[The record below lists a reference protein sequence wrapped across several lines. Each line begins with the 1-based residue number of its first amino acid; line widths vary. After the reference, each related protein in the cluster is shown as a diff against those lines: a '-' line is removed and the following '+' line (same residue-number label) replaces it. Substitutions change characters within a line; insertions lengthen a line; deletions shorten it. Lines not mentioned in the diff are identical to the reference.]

1 MLLSDFV
8 VNSLFYSK
16 GHINLGKKGYCV
28 PRSGTIQ
35 VTLFNPLR
43 TVVKMFVVVYD
54 LTDMPPNSHTFLRQ
68 RTLYVPASQRESTY
82 TDHKETPFDQ
92 EDYHKYLRYLIH
104 LRFVSGKTGRIYLHT
119 DIRMVIF
126 RKADE
131 DTATALGK
139 QVDGETYELRS
150 HTHGPINPKFSPRK

>member
-1 MLLSDFV
+1 
-8 VNSLFYSK
+8 
-16 GHINLGKKGYCV
+16 
-28 PRSGTIQ
+28 
-35 VTLFNPLR
+35 
-43 TVVKMFVVVYD
+43 MFVVVYD
-54 LTDMPPNSHTFLRQ
+54 LSDMPVNSHTFLRQ
-68 RTLYVPASQRESTY
+68 RTLYVPTSQKESTY
-82 TDHKETPFDQ
+82 TDQNETFGQ
-92 EDYHKYLRYLIH
+92 NDYHKYLRYLIH

-139 QVDGETYELRS
+139 QINEGTYELRS

>member
-1 MLLSDFV
+1 M
-8 VNSLFYSK
+8 
-16 GHINLGKKGYCV
+16 GKKGYNV

-54 LTDMPPNSHTFLRQ
+54 LTDMPANSHTFLRQ
-68 RTLYVPASQRESTY
+68 RTLYVPTNQKSSASSSSSSGY
-82 TDHKETPFDQ
+82 VKGKETPFEQ

-139 QVDGETYELRS
+139 QADGETYELRS